1 MILKKYEKKLLS
13 HIRSFL
19 LNHPFL
25 NPYGFTTNRFINNI
39 TSNFRTLPNFLIIGY
54 YKSAT
59 TSLYDYLVQHE
70 NIGKSSRKEIQYFSF
85 SYWRGIN
92 WYRSYFPTFF
102 TKRRIERET
111 GSKFCTG
118 EASPQ
123 YIFHPYSLNR
133 INEVLPNVKL
143 ILLLRNPVDRAYSH
157 YIHEKNRGNESL
169 DSFEEAIELDDE
181 RYEIMFSKFKN
192 NEIKEFNSKL
202 YLSPYIRMGQYIS
215 EIKMLFN
222 IFSQKKILILDTN
235 DLDTFPE
242 KIVNKVLNFLDLPS
256 TSKINYL
263 KKNIGKYPKMNFKT
277 REKLIEYYKPYNL
290 EIKNF
295 LNIKFN
301 WNK

>member
-1 MILKKYEKKLLS
+1 MRKNFFS
-13 HIRSFL
+13 NVRSLL
-19 LNHPFL
+19 LNHPLL
-25 NPYGFTTNRFINNI
+25 NPYGFTTNRFVHNL
-39 TSNFRTLPNFLIIGY
+39 TSNFRILPNFLIIGY

-59 TSLYDYLVQHE
+59 TSLYDYLIQHE

-102 TKRRIERET
+102 TKRRIEKKT
-111 GSKFCTG
+111 GSKFLTG

-133 INEVLPNVKL
+133 INQVLPNVKL
-143 ILLLRNPVDRAYSH
+143 ILLLRNPIDRAYSH
-157 YIHEKNRGNESL
+157 YNHEKNRGNEPL
-169 DSFEEAIELDDE
+169 NSFEEAIELDDE
-181 RYEIMFSKFKN
+181 RYQIMFSKFKN

-215 EIKMLFN
+215 EIKILFN
-222 IFSQKKILILDTN
+222 IFPKKQILILETN
-235 DLDTFPE
+235 DLHKFPE
-242 KIVNKVLNFLDLPS
+242 KIVNKVLNFLDLPL
-256 TSKINYL
+256 TNKIDYSKS
-263 KKNIGKYPKMNFKT
+263 NIGKYPQMNIKT
-277 REKLIEYYKPYNL
+277 REKLVEYYKPYNL
-290 EIKNF
+290 ELENF

>member
-1 MILKKYEKKLLS
+1 MRKKLLS
-13 HIRSFL
+13 IVRFFL

-25 NPYGFTTNRFINNI
+25 NPFGFTCNRFIHNI
-39 TSNFRTLPNFLIIGY
+39 TCNFRILPNFLIIGY

-85 SYWRGIN
+85 SYWRGKN
-92 WYRSYFPTFF
+92 WYRSYFPTIF
-102 TKRRIERET
+102 TKQRIERKT
-111 GSKFCTG
+111 GSKFLTG

-123 YIFHPYSLNR
+123 YIFHPYSLDR

-143 ILLLRNPVDRAYSH
+143 ILLLRNPIDRAYSH
-157 YIHEKNRGNESL
+157 YIHEKNRGNETL
-169 DSFEEAIELDDE
+169 DSFEEAIALDDE
-181 RYEIMFSKFKN
+181 RYDTMYSKFKN
-192 NEIKEFNSKL
+192 NTIKEFNSKL

-215 EIKMLFN
+215 EIKILFK
-222 IFSQKKILILDTN
+222 IFSKNQILILETN
-235 DLDTFPE
+235 DLDKFPE
-242 KIVNKVLNFLDLPS
+242 KTVNKVLIFLDIPS
-256 TSKINYL
+256 TNKIDYF

-290 EIKNF
+290 ELENF

-301 WNK
+301 WDK